1 MALTQR
7 ETHGAAFRPPL
18 SKGLCVFFF
27 FFPSVPL
34 FGLNFPHL
42 ITFWNLRRGKER
54 GANPGRHGLSFDNG
68 LLQGRLDWF

>member
-27 FFPSVPL
+27 FPL
-34 FGLNFPHL
+34 GASIRAEFSASDHL
-42 ITFWNLRRGKER
+42 LE
-54 GANPGRHGLSFDNG
+54 S
-68 LLQGRLDWF
+68 